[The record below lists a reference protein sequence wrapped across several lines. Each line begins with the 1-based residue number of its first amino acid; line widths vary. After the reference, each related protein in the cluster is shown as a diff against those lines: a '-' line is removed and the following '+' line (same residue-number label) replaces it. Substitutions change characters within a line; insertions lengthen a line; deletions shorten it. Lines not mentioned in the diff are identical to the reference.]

1 LRGIAGLSRVCDVA
15 AGEILMTANGWL
27 QIFFVLLVVFLV
39 TKPLGLFMARVFAR
53 KRTWLDPVMR
63 PVEKILYKL
72 TGVDES
78 HEMEW
83 KEYALAL
90 ILFSGVSMILLYV
103 LQRVQAWLPWNPQ
116 KLPGVAPALAFN
128 TAASFTT
135 NTNWQN
141 YVPESTMSYM
151 TQMVG
156 LAYHNWV
163 SAAAGLA
170 LAIAFIR
177 GISRREQK
185 TIGNFWVDLVRGT
198 LWVLAPLCLIGALLL
213 VSQGVVQNLK
223 PYDTVQ
229 LLDPYE
235 TPQLGADG
243 KPVNGPDGKPVM
255 QTVSQQVI
263 AQGPTASQEIIKE
276 LGTNGGGFFNANSA
290 HPFENPTPFTNFL
303 EIFCILAIPSA
314 LTYTLGT
321 ATGSRRHG
329 WAIWSAMALL
339 FLAGVTTAYWA
350 EARGNPLVTAAAQH
364 GAGQSASSIQP
375 AGNFEGKE
383 VRFGIANS
391 ALFATVTTDTSCGAV
406 NSMHDSFTP
415 LGGMVPLINLMLG
428 EVIFGGVGAGMYG
441 MLVFVI
447 LSVFIAGLMVGRTPE
462 YLGKKIEAYDVKM
475 AMLVILI
482 FPLVILVFT
491 AISVLY
497 TFGTSAIANAGP
509 HGFTEIL
516 YAFTSSVA
524 NNGSAFNGLSGNT
537 AWYNTSLGMAMLLG
551 RFMMV
556 LPVLAIAGN
565 LARKKQAPATLGT
578 FPVTGP
584 LFTVLLIG
592 VVVIV
597 GALTFFPALS
607 LGPVLE
613 HLLMQAGKTF

>member
-1 LRGIAGLSRVCDVA
+1 
-15 AGEILMTANGWL
+15 MTANGWL
-27 QIFFVLLVVFLV
+27 QIFVLLAAVLLI
-39 TKPLGLFMARVFAR
+39 TKPLGGFMARVFGR
-53 KRTWLDPVMR
+53 ERTWLDPVMR
-63 PVEKILYKL
+63 PIERILYKL
-72 TGVDES
+72 TGVDET
-78 HEMEW
+78 HEMDW

-90 ILFSGVSMILLYV
+90 LLFSGVSMILLYV
-103 LQRVQAWLPWNPQ
+103 LQRVQQWALLPLNPQ
-116 KLPGVAPALAFN
+116 KLAGVPPALAFN

-141 YVPESTMSYM
+141 YVPETTMSYL
-151 TQMVG
+151 TQMAG

-163 SAAAGLA
+163 SAAAGMA
-170 LAIAFIR
+170 LAIAFLR
-177 GISRREQK
+177 GIVRREQK

-198 LWVLAPLCLIGALLL
+198 LWILAPLCLVGALVL

-229 LLDPYE
+229 LVDPYQ
-235 TPQLGADG
+235 TPQLGSDG
-243 KPVNGPDGKPVM
+243 KPVNGPDGKPLM
-255 QTVSQQVI
+255 QTVSRQVI

-303 EIFCILAIPSA
+303 EMFCILVIPSA
-314 LTYTLGT
+314 FTYTLGKM
-321 ATGSRRHG
+321 TGSPRHG
-329 WAIWSAMALL
+329 WAVWAAMALL
-339 FLAGVTTAYWA
+339 FLSGVSTSYWA
-350 EARGNPLVTAAAQH
+350 EARGNPLLTAATQH
-364 GAGQSASSIQP
+364 SSQHP
-375 AGNFEGKE
+375 SSPQQAVGNLEGKE
-383 VRFGIANS
+383 VRFGVANS

-415 LGGMVPLINLMLG
+415 LGGMVPMINLMLS

-475 AMLVILI
+475 AMLVVLI

-497 TFGTSAIANAGP
+497 SFGTSAMANAGP
-509 HGFTEIL
+509 HGFSEVL
-516 YAFTSSVA
+516 YAFTSAVA
-524 NNGSAFNGLSGNT
+524 NNGSAFGGLSGNT
-537 AWYNTSLGMAMLLG
+537 LWYNTSLGMAMLLG
-551 RFMMV
+551 RFMMI
-556 LPVLAIAGN
+556 LPMLAIAGN
-565 LARKKQAPATLGT
+565 LAGKKQAPATLGT
-578 FPVTGP
+578 FPVTSP

-592 VVVIV
+592 VVVIL

-607 LGPVLE
+607 LGPILE